1 MIGALRG
8 EVVDISPDGAVI
20 VDVSGVGYEVQLS
33 RRDAEGLGPGDR
45 VALHVHTHVRE
56 DAIVL
61 FGFRERAGRAT
72 FEALVAARGVGPSL
86 ALAVLSTLSP
96 DELRRAVAA
105 GDSGALTAVPGV
117 GPRTAARLLLELAP
131 RLGSSGANRATVD
144 GAGAVPASAT
154 TGDASARETV
164 RQALQELGYGPEEIR
179 QGLRGVDLA
188 LRELADGATTGDATS
203 GDDPGPPTGE
213 PASPE
218 ALLRRALRELSRGR

>member
-8 EVVDISPDGAVI
+8 EVVDVSPDGAVI

-105 GDSGALTAVPGV
+105 GDSAALTAVPGV

-131 RLGSSGANRATVD
+131 RL
-144 GAGAVPASAT
+144 AGAEGVRAAAKGVAAAGGT
-154 TGDASARETV
+154 TMAGDPSARETV
-164 RQALQELGYGPEEIR
+164 RRALEELGYGPEEVR
-179 QGLRGVDLA
+179 QGMRAVDQA
-188 LRELADGATTGDATS
+188 VAELANGATAKEATS
-203 GDDPGPPTGE
+203 AADLNPPTAD

-218 ALLRRALRELSRGR
+218 SLLRRALRELSRGR